1 MWATASRQERAR
13 QMQEIKG
20 GPVCLG
26 CREGN
31 AGSRVELEAWLGT
44 RMMEALV
51 HYVKDFDF

>member
-1 MWATASRQERAR
+1 
-13 QMQEIKG
+13 MQEIRG

-26 CREGN
+26 CGEGS